1 MSDHKLIIS
10 KASAPLSASPYGDH
24 NLLQLYLLK
33 FDRTSTQIAY
43 QRDLRDFFKTDH
55 VALQEVLSI
64 DFIQMNEY
72 ISELEKQGYKASTI
86 KRKLAAIRGFF
97 DWLIALGVLNQNPA
111 HKQLVRKIRQIDHRN
126 RRILYLTGD
135 EARRLIEATSK
146 SGKARVRDRALILTL
161 LYCVLRRSE
170 AAAMDVEHLRPLG
183 RYWVLDIP
191 HAKGGAD
198 QYVKVPDRIVEEI
211 ERMKQHYGIT
221 TGPLWRSFSP
231 NNRNGR
237 LSPHSIYTI
246 VRKAAERAG
255 LSRIG
260 AHTLRHTGCTLAI
273 EAGATIQQVQ
283 NHARHKSIETT
294 MTYVHQRDRLRDSAA
309 DFINIDDI

>member
-221 TGPLWRSFSP
+221 TGPLWRSLSP